1 MNNHLVLG
9 ILAHVDAGKTT
20 LSEGLLYLSGSIRKL
35 GRVDNQDAFLDTYAM
50 ERARGIT
57 IFSKQ
62 AELTMGELQV
72 SLLDTPGHVDFS
84 AEMERTLQVL
94 DYGILVISGADG
106 IQGHTR
112 TLWKLLEQY
121 NIPVFIFINKIDQQG
136 TDQEALLAELQNRL
150 NKGCIDFSQG
160 LTEECLDGI
169 AACGEN
175 ELVEKFLETGTLQ
188 PASIAEVIKERR
200 VFPCYFGSALKLDG
214 VEELIEGISQ
224 YACPPIYD
232 EEFGARVYKISR
244 DQKGTRLTHM
254 KLTGGSL
261 RVKEQLSHKG
271 VEDKVDQLRIYSGS
285 NFDAVPEV
293 QAGMVCAVTGLEHTY
308 CGEGLGKEADSDL
321 PILEPVLKYRLD
333 LPEDWDVHK
342 AWRQLQELGEENPML
357 RLTWEESTEE
367 IQVQIMGEIELE
379 ILKATIQERFDKTVS
394 FQEGSLVYKETIE
407 EAVIG
412 VGHYEPLKHYA
423 EVHLLLEP
431 AEPGSGLQIETQCS
445 EDKLDRNWQQQIISC
460 LEEQNHPGVLTG
472 SEIMD
477 MKITLIAGRAHLKH
491 TEGGDFRQATRR
503 ALRQGLRKAKCQLL
517 EPVYEFR
524 LEIPSENSG
533 RAMSD
538 IQRMHGSFQQP
549 EMEGDMAILI
559 GQAPVATMSGYQSE
573 VNAYTKGLG
582 KLFCSLKGYV
592 PCHNQEEVVE
602 QFGYQPEE
610 DTENPT
616 GSVFCSHGVGTY
628 IPWDQ
633 VEDYMHIDSEAESYF
648 SVEDLETLEEIKSI
662 KKPVRTQS
670 DGGFMSEEEVEE
682 ILQSHGS
689 RKQKSYG
696 KRDYDDG
703 YDSVDY
709 ENSFSRQTGGSGEQ
723 KKSSYD
729 YKSKKNVA
737 PKEKYLLVDGYNI
750 LFAWEELKELAQEK
764 LGLEAA
770 RDKLMDLL
778 CDYQGYKNIK
788 LLLVF
793 DAYKVPGNTENVMDY
808 HNIQVVYTKE
818 AQTADQYIER
828 LVHEKGKQYEITV
841 ATSDRAEQMIIW
853 GEGARR
859 LSARDLKE
867 EMERAHSEMRE
878 RYLENQQSDQNYAF
892 QPLLSE
898 KTENNSTNHEKNG
911 VE

>member
-20 LSEGLLYLSGSIRKL
+20 LSEGLLYLNGSIRKL

-121 NIPVFIFINKIDQQG
+121 NIPVFIFINKMDQQG
-136 TDQEALLAELQNRL
+136 TDRETLLAELQNRL
-150 NKGCIDFSQG
+150 DKGCIDFSQG

-175 ELVEKFLETGTLQ
+175 ELVEEFLETGTLQ
-188 PASIAEVIKERR
+188 PASIAEAIKKRR

-244 DQKGTRLTHM
+244 DQKGTRLTHL

-261 RVKEQLSHKG
+261 RVKEQLLHKG
-271 VEDKVDQLRIYSGS
+271 TEDKVDQLRIYSGS
-285 NFDAVPEV
+285 NFEAVPEV
-293 QAGMVCAVTGLEHTY
+293 QAGMVCAVAGLEHTY

-321 PILEPVLKYRLD
+321 PILEPVLKYRLV

-367 IQVQIMGEIELE
+367 IQVQLMGEIELE

-412 VGHYEPLKHYA
+412 MGHYEPLRHYA

-431 AEPGSGLQIETQCS
+431 GESGSGLQIETQCS
-445 EDKLDRNWQQQIISC
+445 EDKLDRNWQQQVISC
-460 LEEQNHPGVLTG
+460 LEEQKHPGVLTG
-472 SEIMD
+472 SEITD
-477 MKITLIAGRAHLKH
+477 MKITLIAGRDHVKH
-491 TEGGDFRQATRR
+491 TEGGDFREATRR

-549 EMEGDMAILI
+549 EMEGEMTVIV
-559 GQAPVATMSGYQSE
+559 GQAPVASMSGYQSE

-582 KLFCSLKGYV
+582 KLFCTLKGYM
-592 PCHNQEEVVE
+592 PCHNQEEVIE

-610 DTENPT
+610 DTANPT
-616 GSVFCSHGVGTY
+616 GSVFCSHGAGTY

-633 VEDYMHIDSEAESYF
+633 VEDYMHIDSETESYM
-648 SVEDLETLEEIKSI
+648 SGGDTETLEEIKF
-662 KKPVRTQS
+662 VRRPIQTQS
-670 DGGFMSEEEVEE
+670 DGVFMSEEEVEE
-682 ILQSHGS
+682 ILKNTHGS

-703 YDSVDY
+703 YDNIGY
-709 ENSFSRQTGGSGEQ
+709 ENSISQRAGENGEQ
-723 KKSSYD
+723 KKSSYE

-750 LFAWEELKELAQEK
+750 LFAWEELKALAQEN
-764 LGLEAA
+764 LGAA

-778 CDYQGYKNIK
+778 CDYQGYKNMK

-793 DAYKVPGNTENVMDY
+793 DAYKVPGNTEKVMDY

-818 AQTADQYIER
+818 AQTADQYIEK

-867 EMERAHSEMRE
+867 EMERAHSEMSE
-878 RYLENQQSDQNYAF
+878 RYLENQQRDQNYAF
-892 QPLLSE
+892 QPFLSE
-898 KTENNSTNHEKNG
+898 KTENNSTNHEGNG

>member
-20 LSEGLLYLSGSIRKL
+20 LSEALLYLNGSIRKL

-121 NIPVFIFINKIDQQG
+121 NIPVFIFINKMDQQG
-136 TDQEALLAELQNRL
+136 TDRETLLAELQNRL
-150 NKGCIDFSQG
+150 DKGCIDFSQG

-175 ELVEKFLETGTLQ
+175 ELVEEFLETGILQ
-188 PASIAEVIKERR
+188 PASIAEAIKERR

-224 YACPPIYD
+224 YASPPIYD

-271 VEDKVDQLRIYSGS
+271 VEDKIDQLRIYSGS

-321 PILEPVLKYRLD
+321 PILEPVLKYRLV

-367 IQVQIMGEIELE
+367 IQVQLMGEIELE
-379 ILKATIQERFDKTVS
+379 ILKATIQERFDKTIS

-412 VGHYEPLKHYA
+412 MGHYEPLRHYA

-431 AEPGSGLQIETQCS
+431 GESGSGLQIETQCS

-460 LEEQNHPGVLTG
+460 IEEQNHPGVLTG
-472 SEIMD
+472 SEITD

-538 IQRMHGSFQQP
+538 IQRMYGSFQQP

-582 KLFCSLKGYV
+582 KLFCSLKGYM
-592 PCHNQEEVVE
+592 PCHNQEEVVG
-602 QFGYQPEE
+602 QLGYQPEE

-633 VEDYMHIDSEAESYF
+633 VEDYMHIDSGAESYF

-662 KKPVRTQS
+662 KRPVRTQS

-709 ENSFSRQTGGSGEQ
+709 ENSISPQTGGSGEQ

-729 YKSKKNVA
+729 YKPKKNITF
-737 PKEKYLLVDGYNI
+737 KEKYLLVDGYNI
-750 LFAWEELKELAQEK
+750 LFAWEELKELAQEN
-764 LGLEAA
+764 LGAA
-770 RDKLMDLL
+770 RDKLMDML
-778 CDYQGYKNIK
+778 CDYQGYKNMK

-793 DAYKVPGNTENVMDY
+793 DAYKVPGNTEKVMDY

-818 AQTADQYIER
+818 AQTADQYIEK

-867 EMERAHSEMRE
+867 EMERAHSEMSE